1 MSEAAF
7 SRGEYTARKETCD
20 ERFKR
25 DKERLKELEENTK
38 DIQKLTIEISQLVKR
53 HDEQLT
59 DQGKRIAALEQ
70 RPGRRLEGALSAA
83 VAAAVAAVVG
93 LVMNRLGV

>member
-1 MSEAAF
+1 MTEAAF

-25 DKERLKELEENTK
+25 DKERLEELEENTK

-53 HDEQLT
+53 HDDMLKEQG
-59 DQGKRIAALEQ
+59 DRITALEQ
-70 RPGRRLEGALSAA
+70 RPGKWMDGAVAA
-83 VAAAVAAVVG
+83 GIAAMVAAAVG
-93 LVMNRLGV
+93 FLMNRFGL